1 MNQMAST
8 ERIVPGT
15 RTPGWNDPPPMKVK
29 SKPVEKTVPAAVQPI
44 THPLFGSAVVSQI
57 PNGLPAEVHVANG
70 FMIPNGL
77 QNGATSHISSTLNV
91 LQINQCSTANSE
103 NGADVDEQ
111 NITNGAT
118 EEDSSKAFKVESNR
132 KLSLQDADL
141 VNCLQNLRETCY
153 DVCPKPQM
161 KKKLEEMARKFE
173 ILSES
178 LRTDKVSTQTLQ
190 DLHGIVNAIQEK
202 DHQRALSLHTDLVA
216 SGNFSEIS
224 TALPAIKALIQYA
237 VQLRVLV

>member
-1 MNQMAST
+1 MNQMASA

-15 RTPGWNDPPPMKVK
+15 RTPGWNDPPPLKVK

-44 THPLFGSAVVSQI
+44 THPLFGSAVITHQI
-57 PNGLPAEVHVANG
+57 PNGLPAEVAVANG
-70 FMIPNGL
+70 VMIPNGL
-77 QNGATSHISSTLNV
+77 QNGASHISSTLNT
-91 LQINQCSTANSE
+91 LQINQCSANSE
-103 NGADVDEQ
+103 NGTDVDEQ
-111 NITNGAT
+111 NITNGST
-118 EEDSSKAFKVESNR
+118 EDISSEAFKVAANR

-141 VNCLQNLRETCY
+141 VSCLQNLRETCY

-161 KKKLEEMARKFE
+161 KKKLDEMARKFE

-178 LRTDKVSTQTLQ
+178 LRTDKVSKQTLE
-190 DLHGIVNAIQEK
+190 DLHGIVNAIQDK

>member
-1 MNQMAST
+1 MNQMASAPA

-29 SKPVEKTVPAAVQPI
+29 SKTVEKTVTSAVQPI
-44 THPLFGSAVVSQI
+44 THPLFGSAVITQI

-70 FMIPNGL
+70 VLVPNGL
-77 QNGATSHISSTLNV
+77 QNGASHISSTLNI
-91 LQINQCSTANSE
+91 LQINHCSANSE

-111 NITNGAT
+111 NITNGTT
-118 EEDSSKAFKVESNR
+118 EDDSSEAFKVASNR

-161 KKKLEEMARKFE
+161 KKKLDEMARKFE

-178 LRTDKVSTQTLQ
+178 LRTDKVSKQTLE

-202 DHQRALSLHTDLVA
+202 DHQRALNLHTDLVA

>member
-1 MNQMAST
+1 MNQMASA

-15 RTPGWNDPPPMKVK
+15 RTPGWNDPPPLKVK
-29 SKPVEKTVPAAVQPI
+29 SKPVEKAAPVAVQPI
-44 THPLFGSAVVSQI
+44 THPLFGSAVITQI
-57 PNGLPAEVHVANG
+57 PNGLPAEMTVANNG
-70 FMIPNGL
+70 IMAPNGHL
-77 QNGATSHISSTLNV
+77 NGTSHISSTLNT
-91 LQINQCSTANSE
+91 LQINQCPANSE
-103 NGADVDEQ
+103 NGTDVDEQ
-111 NITNGAT
+111 NITNGGT
-118 EEDSSKAFKVESNR
+118 EDDSSEAFKVESNR

-141 VNCLQNLRETCY
+141 VSCLQNLRETCY
-153 DVCPKPQM
+153 DVCPNPQM

-178 LRTDKVSTQTLQ
+178 LRTNKVSKQTLE
-190 DLHGIVNAIQEK
+190 DLHGIVNAIQDK